1 MSLNWLINIF
11 LLLFLSSG
19 NHLSLVSQNW
29 DLVKLPTAATR
40 EIVSA
45 DKAVVLSP
53 DGRYLLFNKK
63 ADEVQPIASI
73 TKLMTAVV
81 FLETSPNWDDVY
93 RIRPSDLIAGGRL
106 NLFSGDSVYL
116 RDLFLTALVASDNGA
131 AFALAK
137 STGLSEVEF
146 VDLMN
151 KKAKD
156 LRLLNTKFVDVTGLS
171 SDNVSTAREVAL
183 LAKFALSL
191 PAISEAVNLGE
202 YSFVTLEGKE
212 KNIVSTDH
220 LLFDPSPG
228 ELKPLGGKTGY
239 TDLAGYCFVGRFQ
252 GPDNEDLI
260 VAVLN
265 SEGRNNRF
273 QESKILINFV
283 LGNYFKNIQN

>member
-11 LLLFLSSG
+11 LLLFLSGG
-19 NHLSLVSQNW
+19 NQISLVSQNW
-29 DLVKLPTAATR
+29 DLVKLPAATTR
-40 EIVSA
+40 EVVSA

-73 TKLMTAVV
+73 TKLMTAVI
-81 FLETSPNWDDVY
+81 FLETNPNWDDVY
-93 RIRPSDLIAGGRL
+93 RITSSDLISGGRL

-116 RDLFLTALVASDNGA
+116 KDLFLTALVASDNGA

-137 STGLSEVEF
+137 STGLSEAEF
-146 VDLMN
+146 ITLMN
-151 KKAKD
+151 KKAQD

-202 YSFVTLEGKE
+202 YSFITLEGKE

-273 QESKILINFV
+273 QESKILINLV
-283 LGNYFKNIQN
+283 LGSYFKNIQN